1 MSVYRLWICFVEI
14 YKTINKLNPEFMN
27 NICKVKEN
35 KRFSQ
40 RTIQI
45 KFLNSW
51 PEPGYFR
58 GKKFQSTWTKDLE
71 LPSSSYQVM
80 KKSYCVLKF
89 NEKLKRKLV

>member
-45 KFLNSW
+45 KSLNSW

-58 GKKFQSTWTKDLE
+58 AKSFKVHGPKIWSN
-71 LPSSSYQVM
+71 LPLHIRLWESLIV
-80 KKSYCVLKF
+80 F
-89 NEKLKRKLV
+89 